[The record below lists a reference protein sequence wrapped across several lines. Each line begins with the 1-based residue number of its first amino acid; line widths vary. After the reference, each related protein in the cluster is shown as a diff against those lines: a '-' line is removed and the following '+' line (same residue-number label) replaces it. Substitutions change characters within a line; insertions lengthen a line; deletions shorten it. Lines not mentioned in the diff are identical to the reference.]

1 MGFPAANLAA
11 GKAYFKELL
20 EPIGT
25 HVQAGSEKL
34 TIDQRPGLR
43 FQATGGDH
51 VESTLF
57 VTFKGRTQYFFNC
70 AHQERVPHARAT
82 AAEIERG
89 CAQYVRTFKVEK
101 P

>member
-1 MGFPAANLAA
+1 LGFPAANLAA
-11 GKAYFKELL
+11 GKAYFKGLL

-34 TIDQRPGLR
+34 TIDNRPGLR

-89 CAQYVRTFKVEK
+89 CGQIVRTFKVADY
-101 P
+101 